1 MSRVK
6 DVTDL
11 IREIEADG
19 GIVTKT
25 KSGHWKVV
33 NPANRRRIN
42 IPATPSEYRSL
53 KNVRTRLRRIGL
65 LQRTA
70 VSVSLEP
77 DPCR

>member
-1 MSRVK
+1 VSRTK

-11 IREIEADG
+11 IREIEAEG

-65 LQRTA
+65 LQRTG
-70 VSVSLEP
+70 VSVTQGL
-77 DPCR
+77 DPCH